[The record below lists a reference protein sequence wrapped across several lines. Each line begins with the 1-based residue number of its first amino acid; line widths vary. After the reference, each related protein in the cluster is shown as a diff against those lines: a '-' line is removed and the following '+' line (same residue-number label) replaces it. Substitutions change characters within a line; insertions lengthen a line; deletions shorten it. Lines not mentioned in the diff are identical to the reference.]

1 MEIELENIANKV
13 EPLENNPTE
22 SEEKIKPIAKP
33 KYLVISID
41 KIDTPT
47 GMIGDNWYRYIV
59 GQGGGKIEGL
69 KEGTLAEVT
78 LHAENF
84 SQDLNTRSTG
94 KLVSP
99 GSRKQLITPAKPP
112 APAVEDVKKD
122 V

>member
-13 EPLENNPTE
+13 EPLENKP
-22 SEEKIKPIAKP
+22 SEPEEIVKPIAKP

-41 KIDTPT
+41 KIETPNGMT
-47 GMIGDNWYRYIV
+47 GNKWYRYIV

-78 LHAENF
+78 LHAETF

-99 GSRKQLITPAKPP
+99 GARKQLITPAKPP